1 MIDQGNCEGCSQ
13 RHDCR
18 EIYGKLGGSAGP
30 SVILS
35 VVIAFLSPIVV
46 FIKCLAVFEIGAGFF
61 TEIAALRTSVGLLG
75 AVAVTSGWLF
85 AARYMH
91 RRLTGDL

>member
-46 FIKCLAVFEIGAGFF
+46 FISCLAVFEIGAGFF
-61 TEIAALRTSVGLLG
+61 T
-75 AVAVTSGWLF
+75 GWLF